1 MDSSKYLKCYPK
13 VIETIKKLSGLNI
26 TLDPCPMIKH
36 VMMQR
41 FGYFTQSQ
49 KCPRPCEKI
58 EYQGMIKEYL
68 GWGSERHIFFLTYFL
83 SNEMNVQEEYL
94 VYNEADLIGIVGG
107 NLGLFIG
114 FSFHDIL
121 RRIIDFFL

>member
-1 MDSSKYLKCYPK
+1 MDSSNYSKCYPK
-13 VIETIKKLSGLNI
+13 VVETIRMLSGSNI
-26 TLDPCPMIKH
+26 TSNPCPKIKQ
-36 VMMQR
+36 VMFHR
-41 FGYFTQSQ
+41 YKYFLQSQ

-94 VYNEADLIGIVGG
+94 VYNEADLIGIIGG